1 MGPPQTAAMDTAQK
15 SFTYY
20 GDLKKR
26 LLVAE
31 ALTAE
36 YEKVMSPANQCQGL
50 SHTVWFRENN
60 ETGRQIPYRVTSPVR
75 KRIHLGPYRRPMLRV
90 FGGSWGG
97 GRFLMSEGPL

>member
-31 ALTAE
+31 ALKAE
-36 YEKVMSPANQCQGL
+36 YEKVMSPTNHGGTLLIRNSA
-50 SHTVWFRENN
+50 T
-60 ETGRQIPYRVTSPVR
+60 
-75 KRIHLGPYRRPMLRV
+75 LGPYRRTTPRALYK
-90 FGGSWGG
+90 SLGG
-97 GRFLMSEGPL
+97 GGCL